1 MLFSI
6 FLCWLHIYICI
17 RGKKILNV
25 CGKFNTLY
33 EISVMLLLYFFYQ
46 VAIFI
51 VKELSCSVLSRNA
64 PAHGRDVTVITRG
77 IARISIIIVKSLTK
91 KRGSNG
97 LHPGTDVI
105 GIRTGQSR
113 LLILFVR
120 FKTSQ
125 FVVGIF
131 CQCYYTVSIEF
142 MFHRCQSSCVIEV
155 HYTAKIRGSGIA
167 FQLGCQGACQKG
179 FGNCITGVVTCFG
192 IVFEVCIRKSRYTI
206 SAH

>member
-1 MLFSI
+1 
-6 FLCWLHIYICI
+6 
-17 RGKKILNV
+17 
-25 CGKFNTLY
+25 
-33 EISVMLLLYFFYQ
+33 MLLLYFFYQ

-105 GIRTGQSR
+105 GIRTDQSG

-120 FKTSQ
+120 F
-125 FVVGIF
+125 
-131 CQCYYTVSIEF
+131 
-142 MFHRCQSSCVIEV
+142 
-155 HYTAKIRGSGIA
+155 
-167 FQLGCQGACQKG
+167 
-179 FGNCITGVVTCFG
+179 
-192 IVFEVCIRKSRYTI
+192 
-206 SAH
+206 